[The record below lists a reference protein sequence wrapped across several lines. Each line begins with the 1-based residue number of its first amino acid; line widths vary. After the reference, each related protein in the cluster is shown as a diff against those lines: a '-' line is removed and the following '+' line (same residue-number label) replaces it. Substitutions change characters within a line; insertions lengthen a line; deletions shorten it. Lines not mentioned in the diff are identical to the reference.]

1 MLEVWQ
7 VFMSIEMYLWN
18 LLLTVTKEIFGKALV
33 PTIMQKKSSQVF
45 RVFRGILYCL
55 IMVASVN
62 NLNVLFE

>member
-1 MLEVWQ
+1 
-7 VFMSIEMYLWN
+7 MYLWN

-33 PTIMQKKSSQVF
+33 PAITQKKSSQVF